1 MDEELKSIYKNNTWD
16 IVLLPPGRIAIAT
29 KWIYKVKHN
38 ADGSISK
45 LKARLVAK
53 GYQQKQGTDY
63 TETFAPVIKWNTL
76 RTVIAIAAHRGWKVY
91 HLDVKTAFLNGRID
105 EEIYVKP
112 PPGFEG
118 TTPPHHACQLKRAL
132 YGLKQAP
139 RAWYSTVD
147 GYLQSAGLRK
157 STADGNLYYHEVDG
171 LLTILLLYVD
181 DVYITG
187 SNDTHIAYI
196 RAAIQEEFEMSDL
209 GLLKYSLGLEFL
221 FNPAG
226 ILITQRH
233 YIREILSE
241 FGMSDCRPVKTPMVE
256 KAQLEPEMAVP
267 PTDAT
272 EYQKW

>member
-16 IVLLPPGRIAIAT
+16 IVLLPPGRTAIAT

-76 RTVIAIAAHRGWKVY
+76 RTVIAIAAYRGWKVY

-118 TTPPHHACQLKRAL
+118 TTSPHHACRLKRAL
-132 YGLKQAP
+132 
-139 RAWYSTVD
+139 
-147 GYLQSAGLRK
+147 
-157 STADGNLYYHEVDG
+157 
-171 LLTILLLYVD
+171 
-181 DVYITG
+181 
-187 SNDTHIAYI
+187 
-196 RAAIQEEFEMSDL
+196 
-209 GLLKYSLGLEFL
+209 
-221 FNPAG
+221 
-226 ILITQRH
+226 
-233 YIREILSE
+233 
-241 FGMSDCRPVKTPMVE
+241 
-256 KAQLEPEMAVP
+256 
-267 PTDAT
+267 
-272 EYQKW
+272 